1 MGKSHTGVFPISL
14 TQENCQN
21 SKTSENTDM
30 KLELVTKLDKRNIT
44 TSKKFDSGVRSE
56 NFD

>member
-1 MGKSHTGVFPISL
+1 
-14 TQENCQN
+14 
-21 SKTSENTDM
+21 M